1 MDKVIIATDGGCRG
15 NQSGKNFGAYAA
27 ILHYKG
33 HKRYISMSFSNTT
46 NNIMELKGVIE
57 GLKAMKRYDIPVEIL
72 SDSAYVVNAINKNW
86 LKGWAKNGWIKSDGK
101 QVKNMELWIELLDL
115 IKLFDDLTVTKVK
128 GHNGHLLNEEVD
140 QLVND
145 EMDKYLKANNEYY
158 MEDE

>member
-1 MDKVIIATDGGCRG
+1 MDKVIIATDGGVRG
-15 NQSGKNFGAYAA
+15 NQSEKNFGAYAA

-57 GLKAMKRYDIPVEIL
+57 GLKAMKRYDLPVEIL

-86 LKGWAKNGWIKSDGK
+86 LNSWAKNGWIKSDGK
-101 QVKNMELWIELLDL
+101 QVKNMELWIELLEL
-115 IKLFDDLTVTKVK
+115 IKCFDDLTVTKVK
-128 GHNGHLLNEEVD
+128 GHSGHLLNEEVD

-145 EMDKYLKANNEYY
+145 EMDKYLKANYEYY